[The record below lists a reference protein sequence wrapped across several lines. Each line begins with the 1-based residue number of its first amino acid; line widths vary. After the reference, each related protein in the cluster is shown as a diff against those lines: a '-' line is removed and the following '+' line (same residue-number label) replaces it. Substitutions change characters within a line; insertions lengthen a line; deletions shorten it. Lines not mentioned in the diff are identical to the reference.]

1 VIRHHP
7 SCTANY
13 PEKPE
18 REEAQGIQEIE
29 LDGGETIQQCV
40 DCGAFE
46 SVRPPLSPS
55 SLLLAVG
62 TLLYGPHFL
71 TPLSLSLYCPRNP
84 HPGVNYDNLRMWV
97 KGMRPIPSWVWGE
110 LERLIQERKEE
121 MRKVEVE
128 VMRLQLCLTSPID
141 SANE

>member
-1 VIRHHP
+1 
-7 SCTANY
+7 
-13 PEKPE
+13 
-18 REEAQGIQEIE
+18 
-29 LDGGETIQQCV
+29 
-40 DCGAFE
+40 
-46 SVRPPLSPS
+46 
-55 SLLLAVG
+55 
-62 TLLYGPHFL
+62 
-71 TPLSLSLYCPRNP
+71 
-84 HPGVNYDNLRMWV
+84 MWV